1 MKSGRALSW
10 RTALVLC
17 GLAVLAGCAQPPA
30 AVPVAPVVA
39 GAQSAA
45 MPLLQLAPAA
55 LGRTLALQQQLSVRG
70 PDGTERHLQALLEAD
85 ASEVRIALTSMGQVL
100 ARMRWDGAQ
109 LDVQRSR
116 HWPQQV
122 EPERI
127 LSDLQLVLWPAE
139 VIAQA
144 LPPSWQLLAQPDGS
158 RRLLQGET
166 ARVEV
171 RVVTPDLTEIDYLQ
185 EGWRLR
191 ILTAPLSPTG
201 PKAP

>member
-1 MKSGRALSW
+1 MKLGRALSW

-30 AVPVAPVVA
+30 AVPVPPVAA
-39 GAQSAA
+39 GAQSAV

-116 HWPQQV
+116 HWPRQV

-139 VIAQA
+139 VIAQV

>member
-30 AVPVAPVVA
+30 AVPVPPVVA

-85 ASEVRIALTSMGQVL
+85 ASEVRIALTAMGQVL

-127 LSDLQLVLWPAE
+127 LSDLQLVLWPTE

-144 LPPSWQLLAQPDGS
+144 LPPLWRLLAQPDGS

-171 RVVTPDLTEIDYLQ
+171 RVVTPDLTEINYLQ

-191 ILTAPLSPTG
+191 IVTAPLSPTG

>member
-1 MKSGRALSW
+1 MTLVRMA
-10 RTALVLC
+10 AVLC
-17 GLAVLAGCAQPPA
+17 GLVALAGCAQPPA
-30 AVPVAPVVA
+30 AVPAPPVVA
-39 GAQSAA
+39 AQSAA

-70 PDGTERHLQALLEAD
+70 PDGVERHLQALLEAD
-85 ASEVRIALTSMGQVL
+85 ASEVRIALMSMGQVL
-100 ARMRWDGAQ
+100 ARMRWDGVQ

-144 LPPSWQLLAQPDGS
+144 LPPAWQLLALPDGS
-158 RRLLQGET
+158 RRLLQGDT

-171 RVVTPDLTEIDYLQ
+171 RAITPQVTEIHYLQ
-185 EGWRLR
+185 EGWLLR
-191 ILTAPLSPTG
+191 IATAPMSPTG